1 MKPKPILFALCTLL
15 SFGLLLSCHKDQ
27 QHSPVISISTSTQAL
42 TIDSAIGATD
52 TFHISSNTPWSIAI
66 TPDSASKWLQVS
78 PMEGTGDAT
87 VHLTVTGKNPNTSQP
102 ATLAV
107 TATGHADM
115 VPYKVVVSQTAF
127 LTVDTAYVFLPGTGS
142 THGFNIMTNGSWKAT
157 TSDSA
162 WVHIANPQGTGPGVL
177 RVGAD
182 TNRTGVY
189 RTALV
194 TLTSVN
200 NANVPSLLLQ
210 VSQYA
215 SYFVYSF
222 APASGIVG
230 STVTLKGIFPRN
242 PVVYM
247 GTDVRAA
254 VISHDSGT
262 IVFTVPTGATGR
274 PIEVA
279 DTTTYQ
285 IHSNTEIAFS
295 TNAFLLHNGWNY
307 INNQPSGLGG
317 APISQ
322 YGVNFSWNGALYMG
336 FGNYSNSPG
345 SIYRFDTT
353 TLKWTAAITIPSS
366 VISFQTPIHYI
377 INNKLY
383 VGGLD
388 IHSSNPSMWE
398 YDLTKGND
406 PTAWRQLTTPPDL
419 FNLAFAYTDGTSG
432 YVMTGHATGHGG
444 GVNALYKFTTT
455 GASDPGTWTYLVDL
469 GVTNSTPSGFTIGNT
484 TYLGGGGLLDATQ
497 IRKFWSITP
506 PATTMT
512 PIAPYPEDLNS
523 NQFSCP
529 TWVKGNI
536 GYVFNPTTHNIY
548 SYDPGTNSWSP
559 FPGVNYVTNVG
570 LAGNRLFAWDLN
582 GAMLEYIP

>member
-1 MKPKPILFALCTLL
+1 MKPQPILFALCTLL
-15 SFGLLLSCHKDQ
+15 SFALLLSCHKDQ

-52 TFHISSNTPWSIAI
+52 TFHISSNTPWSITL

-115 VPYKVVVSQTAF
+115 IPYKVVVSQAAF
-127 LTVDTAYVFLPGTGS
+127 LTVDTGYVFLPGVGS
-142 THGFNIMTNGSWKAT
+142 AHGFTIMTNGSWKAT
-157 TSDSA
+157 TPDSS

-189 RTALV
+189 RTGWI
-194 TLTSVN
+194 TLTPAN
-200 NANVPSLLLQ
+200 NATVAPLQLQ

-215 SYFVYSF
+215 SFFVYSF

-262 IVFTVPTGATGR
+262 IVFTVPAGATGR

-285 IHSNTEIAFS
+285 IHSNTEIAVS
-295 TNAFLLHNGWNY
+295 ATAFLLHNGWNY
-307 INNQPSGLGG
+307 VNNQPSGLGSG
-317 APISQ
+317 LVSQ
-322 YGVNFSWNGALYMG
+322 YGLTFSWNGAIYTG
-336 FGNYSNSPG
+336 FGNFTSSPG

-353 TLKWTAAITIPSS
+353 TLKWTAAITVPSN
-366 VISFQTPIHYI
+366 VTSFSLPVHYI
-377 INNKLY
+377 LNNKLY
-383 VGGLD
+383 VGGND
-388 IHSSNPSMWE
+388 SHSANASFWE

-406 PTAWRQLTTPPDL
+406 PSAWRQLTAPPDV
-419 FNLAFAYTDGTSG
+419 FNFAFAYTDGTNG
-432 YVMTGHATGHGG
+432 YVMTGHYTGG
-444 GVNALYKFTTT
+444 GIGTNTLYKFTST
-455 GASDPGTWTYLVDL
+455 GPSDPGTWTALVAL
-469 GVTNSTPSGFTIGNT
+469 NVTNSTPSGFTIGNT
-484 TYLGGGGLLDATQ
+484 AYLGGGGLLDATQ
-497 IRKFWSITP
+497 IRNFWSITP

-512 PIAPYPEDLNS
+512 PIAPYPEDLNT

-529 TWVKGNI
+529 TWVMGNT
-536 GYVFNPTTHNIY
+536 GYVYNPTSHNIY
-548 SYDPGTNSWSP
+548 GYNPGTNTWSS
-559 FPGVNYVTNVG
+559 FPGVTYMTNVG
-570 LAGNRLFAWDLN
+570 LAGNRLFSWDLN